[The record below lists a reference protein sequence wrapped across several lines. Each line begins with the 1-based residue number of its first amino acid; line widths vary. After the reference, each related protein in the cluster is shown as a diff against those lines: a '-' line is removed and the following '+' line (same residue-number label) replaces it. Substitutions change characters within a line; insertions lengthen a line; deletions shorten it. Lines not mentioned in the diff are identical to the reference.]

1 MKQKRH
7 SIRSFMTT
15 PELVEYRITS
25 SNRLIRIM
33 KMKRG
38 RALQL
43 WKESTLATIT
53 AECKIYRK
61 GLEGNSPWLTHLR
74 TNLAFPLSLR
84 NLKNQKLTSQ

>member
-7 SIRSFMTT
+7 SIRSLMTT
-15 PELVEYRITS
+15 PELVECRITS
-25 SNRLIRIM
+25 SNRLIRNM

-38 RALQL
+38 RALPL
-43 WKESTLATIT
+43 WTESALATIT

-61 GLEGNSPWLTHLR
+61 GHEGNSPWLTHQR
-74 TNLAFPLSLR
+74 TNLAFRLNLR